1 MITREEFLL
10 YSEEDGF
17 QVATS
22 FDEYADM
29 LNNGFSCAQNSWDIY
44 DESQK
49 ISASRQ
55 AFSMFA

>member
-17 QVATS
+17 QIATS
-22 FDEYADM
+22 FGEYADM
-29 LNNGFSCAQNSWDIY
+29 LNCGFSCAQDSWAVY

-49 ISASRQ
+49 LSASRQ